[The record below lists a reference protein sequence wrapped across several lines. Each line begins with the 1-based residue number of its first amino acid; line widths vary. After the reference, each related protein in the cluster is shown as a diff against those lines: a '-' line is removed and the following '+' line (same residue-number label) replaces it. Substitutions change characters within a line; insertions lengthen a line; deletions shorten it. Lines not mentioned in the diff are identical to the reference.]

1 MVDEKAL
8 LLLQAHEAKTRL
20 IIADNAYRNL
30 VTNLEALVHGLKDH
44 RRDLIVEYYE
54 SLFLD
59 GRFRQVWEERFNAED
74 DNTRLQDAVNH
85 L

>member
-8 LLLQAHEAKTRL
+8 LLLQAHEAKRRL

-59 GRFRQVWEERFNAED
+59 GRFRQVWEKRFNAED